1 MGVWAGVTT
10 HEGDFKGNWGLSG
23 SIQVICSDELVNS
36 AFPSLSSSSDAVA
49 LYDTSSTPIEICR
62 AAYSSTTAGRSV
74 EFDTN
79 CTYLGDATGGVR
91 GAYSSAGGDIGS
103 PGDEAFPFNLNT
115 DELAKIVIYPNPASS
130 VATIKIPETGYK
142 TVRILNSIGQTVYN
156 QYTSDSNIN
165 IDAEGFHNGVFLVQI
180 QTLKNEKTLR
190 LVIQH

>member
-1 MGVWAGVTT
+1 MA
-10 HEGDFKGNWGLSG
+10 
-23 SIQVICSDELVNS
+23 DELVNS

-79 CTYLGDATGGVR
+79 CTYLGDAIVGTR
-91 GAYSSAGGDIGS
+91 GAYASAGGDVGS

-115 DELAKIVIYPNPASS
+115 NELARIVIYPNPASS
-130 VATIKIPETGYK
+130 IATIQIPEMGSK
-142 TVRILNSIGQTVYN
+142 TVRIFNSIGQTVYN
-156 QYTSDSNIN
+156 NYTSDSNII
-165 IDAEGFHNGVFLVQI
+165 IDTESFHNGVFLIQI